1 MVFEGFDRQSRHNN
15 RLVSPHK
22 KQRKD
27 ISFLTVDLADKYGII
42 EEKYNAIIQI
52 SANIDSYFPINEIN
66 SQAQNNIRAII
77 SHATHAY
84 AMLNDEHINRQDS
97 ETKLRKSRFARNP
110 KTNERVF
117 INKKYSIIFKSSK
130 MWKKKVNEKI

>member
-1 MVFEGFDRQSRHNN
+1 MSSKKSDLINILSNN
-15 RLVSPHK
+15 YPNFLK
-22 KQRKD
+22 KDLRK
-27 ISFLTVDLADKYGII
+27 II
-42 EEKYNAIIQI
+42 EIFIAETK
-52 SANIDSYFPINEIN
+52 N
-66 SQAQNNIRAII
+66 SLKRHERVELRDVF
-77 SHATHAY
+77 S
-84 AMLNDEHINRQDS
+84 L